1 MKVFGKEVPVSAA
14 IGMLLVVV
22 IAVASLCAPLI
33 APHGETE
40 TVGDVW
46 MAPGAGHW
54 LGTDSIGRDMF
65 SRLLYGGRTTLGLA
79 LAITLLSFSLGIVSG
94 FAAAVL
100 GRKVDQVLSRIVDTL
115 MAMPVLIFALMILSV
130 LGTSVP
136 VLIGTIAILDS
147 TRVFRLARLV
157 AQGIAVQEYVEA
169 ARLRGEGLAWIIR
182 REILPDAVPPLLAE
196 FGMRFGFTI
205 LFVAGLSF
213 LGLGIQPPYADWG
226 GMVRDNAQVINFGG
240 IAPLVP
246 AAAIALLTIGINLI
260 VDWLLSVRAVGQAG
274 VIA

>member
-1 MKVFGKEVPVSAA
+1 MKVFGRQMPTSAA
-14 IGMLLVVV
+14 TGVAIVAV
-22 IAVASLCAPLI
+22 IAMASLCAPLI

-40 TVGDVW
+40 TVGDIW
-46 MAPGAGHW
+46 MMPGAGHW
-54 LGTDSIGRDMF
+54 LGTDSIGRDML

-79 LAITLLSFSLGIVSG
+79 LAITLLSFSLGIVTG

-100 GRKVDQVLSRIVDTL
+100 GRKVDHVLSRIVDTL

-130 LGTSVP
+130 LGTSMP

-182 REILPDAVPPLLAE
+182 REILPNAVPPLLAE

-246 AAAIALLTIGINLI
+246 AAAIALLTVGINLI

>member
-1 MKVFGKEVPVSAA
+1 MKVFGKQMPTSAA
-14 IGMLLVVV
+14 TGVAIVAM
-22 IAVASLCAPLI
+22 IAMASLCAPLI

-40 TVGDVW
+40 TVGDIW
-46 MAPGAGHW
+46 MMPGAGHW
-54 LGTDSIGRDMF
+54 LGTDSIGRDML

-79 LAITLLSFSLGIVSG
+79 LAITLLSFSLGIVTG

-100 GRKVDQVLSRIVDTL
+100 GRKVDHVLSRIVDTL

-130 LGTSVP
+130 LGTSMP

-182 REILPDAVPPLLAE
+182 REILPNAVPPLLAE

-246 AAAIALLTIGINLI
+246 AAAIALLTVGINLI

-274 VIA
+274 AIA

>member
-1 MKVFGKEVPVSAA
+1 MNLFGKQMPMSAA
-14 IGMLLVVV
+14 IGMAIVAV
-22 IAVASLCAPLI
+22 IAMASLCAPLI

-40 TVGDVW
+40 TVGDIW
-46 MAPGAGHW
+46 MMPGAGHW
-54 LGTDSIGRDMF
+54 LGTDSIGRDML

-79 LAITLLSFSLGIVSG
+79 LAITLLSFSLGIVTG

-100 GRKVDQVLSRIVDTL
+100 GRKVDHVLSRIVDTL

-130 LGTSVP
+130 LGTSMP

-182 REILPDAVPPLLAE
+182 REILPNAVPPLLAE

-246 AAAIALLTIGINLI
+246 AAAIALLTVGINLI

>member
-1 MKVFGKEVPVSAA
+1 MNLFGKQMPMSAA
-14 IGMLLVVV
+14 IGMAIVAV
-22 IAVASLCAPLI
+22 IAMASLCAPLI

-40 TVGDVW
+40 TVGDIW
-46 MAPGAGHW
+46 MMPGAGHW
-54 LGTDSIGRDMF
+54 LGTDSIGRDML

-79 LAITLLSFSLGIVSG
+79 LAITLLSFSLGIVTG

-100 GRKVDQVLSRIVDTL
+100 GRKVDHVLSRIVDTL

-130 LGTSVP
+130 LGTSMP

-157 AQGIAVQEYVEA
+157 AQGIAVQDYVEA

-182 REILPDAVPPLLAE
+182 REILPNAVPPLLAE

-246 AAAIALLTIGINLI
+246 AAAIALLTVGINLI

-274 VIA
+274 AIA

>member
-1 MKVFGKEVPVSAA
+1 MKVFGKQMPMSAA
-14 IGMLLVVV
+14 AGMAIVGG
-22 IAVASLCAPLI
+22 IAIASLCAPLI

-40 TVGDVW
+40 TVGDIW
-46 MAPGAGHW
+46 MMPGAGHW

-79 LAITLLSFSLGIVSG
+79 LAITLLSFSLGIVTG

-100 GRKVDQVLSRIVDTL
+100 GRKVDQVLSRVVDTL

-130 LGTSVP
+130 LGTSMP

-182 REILPDAVPPLLAE
+182 REILPNAVPPLLAE

-246 AAAIALLTIGINLI
+246 AAAIALLTVGLNLI
-260 VDWLLSVRAVGQAG
+260 VDWLLSVRAAGQAG
-274 VIA
+274 AIA

>member
-1 MKVFGKEVPVSAA
+1 MKVFGKEVPLSAA
-14 IGMLLVVV
+14 IGMLLVAV
-22 IAVASLCAPLI
+22 IAMASLCASLI

-46 MAPGAGHW
+46 MMPGAGHW

-79 LAITLLSFSLGIVSG
+79 LAITLLSFSLGIVTG

-130 LGTSVP
+130 LGTSTP

-147 TRVFRLARLV
+147 TRVFRLARLA

-182 REILPDAVPPLLAE
+182 REILPNAVPPLLAE

>member
-1 MKVFGKEVPVSAA
+1 MKVFGKEVPLSAA
-14 IGMLLVVV
+14 IGMLLVAV
-22 IAVASLCAPLI
+22 IAMASLCASLI

-46 MAPGAGHW
+46 MMPGAGHW
-54 LGTDSIGRDMF
+54 LGTDSIGRDML

-79 LAITLLSFSLGIVSG
+79 LAITLLSFSFGIVMG

-130 LGTSVP
+130 LGTSMP

-182 REILPDAVPPLLAE
+182 REILPNAVPPLLAE

>member
-1 MKVFGKEVPVSAA
+1 MKVFGKEVPLSAA
-14 IGMLLVVV
+14 IGMLLVAV
-22 IAVASLCAPLI
+22 IAMASLCASLI

-46 MAPGAGHW
+46 MMPGAGHW
-54 LGTDSIGRDMF
+54 LGTDSIGRDML

-79 LAITLLSFSLGIVSG
+79 LAITLLSFSLGIVTG

-130 LGTSVP
+130 LGTSTP

-147 TRVFRLARLV
+147 TRVFRLARLA

-182 REILPDAVPPLLAE
+182 REILPNAVPPLLAE

>member
-1 MKVFGKEVPVSAA
+1 MKVFGKEVPMSAA
-14 IGMLLVVV
+14 IGMLLVAV
-22 IAVASLCAPLI
+22 IAMASLCASLI

-46 MAPGAGHW
+46 MMPGAGHW

-79 LAITLLSFSLGIVSG
+79 LAITLLSFSLGIVTG

-130 LGTSVP
+130 LGTSMP

-182 REILPDAVPPLLAE
+182 REILPNAVPPLLAE

-246 AAAIALLTIGINLI
+246 AAAIALLTVGINLI
-260 VDWLLSVRAVGQAG
+260 VDWLLSVRAIGQAG
-274 VIA
+274 AIA

>member
-1 MKVFGKEVPVSAA
+1 MNLFGKQMPMSAA
-14 IGMLLVVV
+14 IGMAIVAV
-22 IAVASLCAPLI
+22 IAMASLCAPLI

-40 TVGDVW
+40 TVGDIW
-46 MAPGAGHW
+46 MMPGAGHW
-54 LGTDSIGRDMF
+54 LGTDSIGRDML

-79 LAITLLSFSLGIVSG
+79 LAITLLSFSLGIVTG

-100 GRKVDQVLSRIVDTL
+100 GRKVDHVLSRIVDTL

-130 LGTSVP
+130 LGTSMP

-182 REILPDAVPPLLAE
+182 REILPNAVPPLLAE

-246 AAAIALLTIGINLI
+246 AAAIALLTVGINLI

-274 VIA
+274 AIA

>member
-1 MKVFGKEVPVSAA
+1 MKVFGKQMPVSAA
-14 IGMLLVVV
+14 IGMAIVGV

-40 TVGDVW
+40 TVGDIW
-46 MAPGAGHW
+46 MTPGVGHW
-54 LGTDSIGRDMF
+54 LGTDSIGRDML

-79 LAITLLSFSLGIVSG
+79 LAITLLSFSLGIVTG

-100 GRKVDQVLSRIVDTL
+100 GRKVDHVLSRIVDTL

-130 LGTSVP
+130 LGTSMP

-182 REILPDAVPPLLAE
+182 REILPNAVPPLLAE

-246 AAAIALLTIGINLI
+246 AAAIALLTVGINLI
-260 VDWLLSVRAVGQAG
+260 VDWLLSVRAIGQAG
-274 VIA
+274 AIA

>member
-1 MKVFGKEVPVSAA
+1 MKVFGKEVPMSAA
-14 IGMLLVVV
+14 IGMLLVAV
-22 IAVASLCAPLI
+22 IAMASLCASLI

-46 MAPGAGHW
+46 MMPGAGHW

-79 LAITLLSFSLGIVSG
+79 LAITLLSFSFGIVTG

-130 LGTSVP
+130 LGTSTT

-182 REILPDAVPPLLAE
+182 REILPNAVPPLLAE